1 MVIVI
6 PGLSE
11 SLHAVDKRITDF
23 ETTGT
28 ALSVEVASSARRA
41 RGPGCQHPSSRRY
54 GQCQCRLG
62 AQPCMG
68 RSVNLS
74 MQVLRFKCINPQC
87 SRAPPAS
94 RSKARSTD

>member
-11 SLHAVDKRITDF
+11 SRHAVDNRITNF
-23 ETTGT
+23 KTTGT

-54 GQCQCRLG
+54 GQCQCR
-62 AQPCMG
+62 
-68 RSVNLS
+68 R
-74 MQVLRFKCINPQC
+74 QC
-87 SRAPPAS
+87 QC
-94 RSKARSTD
+94 